1 MAYSNEKGLI
11 MRTNAQTKLTNT
23 VTGAV
28 IVLSDSLYP
37 EGEHDWSAIVSNTKY
52 ALDGTMIVEQSE
64 RKAGRPYTMQ
74 APSGHGVLSR
84 ATVNALK
91 AERDKLGATFWLDY
105 LADGQVKRVKVIFD
119 TTAEAINATPIKGST
134 SPQLT
139 DYYNVKLSFLEIPSV

>member
-1 MAYSNEKGLI
+1 

-23 VTGAV
+23 VTNAV

-37 EGEHDWSAIVSNTKY
+37 DAEHDWSAIVSSTKY
-52 ALDGTMIVEQSE
+52 ALDGTMIVEQSV
-64 RKAGRPYTMQ
+64 RQAGRPYVMQ
-74 APSGHGVLSR
+74 APDGHGVLSR

-91 AERDKLGATFWLDY
+91 AERDNLGATFWLDY
-105 LADGQVKRVKVIFD
+105 LADEVVKRVKVMFD
-119 TTAEAINATPIKGST
+119 TTQEAINATPIKGST

>member
-1 MAYSNEKGLI
+1 

-23 VTGAV
+23 TTGAV
-28 IVLSDSLYP
+28 IVLSDSLFP
-37 EGEHDWSAIVSNTKY
+37 EAEHDWSSVVSNTKY
-52 ALDGTMIVEQSE
+52 ALDGTMIVEQSV
-64 RKAGRPYTMQ
+64 RQAGRPYVMQ
-74 APSGHGVLSR
+74 APDGHGVLSR

-105 LADGQVKRVKVIFD
+105 LSDGAVKRVKVIFD
-119 TTAEAINATPIKGST
+119 TTQDAIDAKPIKGST